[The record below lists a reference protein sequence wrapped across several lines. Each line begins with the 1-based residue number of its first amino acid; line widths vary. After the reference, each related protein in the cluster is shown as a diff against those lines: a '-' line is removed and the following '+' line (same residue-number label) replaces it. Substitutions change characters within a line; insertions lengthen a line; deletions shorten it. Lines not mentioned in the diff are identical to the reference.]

1 MLLQVSDLAHLTL
14 VRQSLRAHAYW
25 RMSGLRVDLVLL
37 AEKPQ
42 PESPDL
48 VPQIAALIATEGPAA
63 SVDKPG
69 GIFVR
74 ASASIPEADL
84 VLLKSAARIV
94 LDGRDALLAQ
104 QLAQRS
110 SNSSTA
116 QTTQTTHR
124 FQVWKKSQPSRSTR
138 RQNRRW
144 LFPMAWGVSRRTG
157 ASTSSRPRPSA

>member
-48 VPQIAALIATEGPAA
+48 VPQIAALIATEDPAA

-157 ASTSSRPRPSA
+157 ASTSSRSRPSA